1 MANLVSVIGQ
11 INHEAVSFKDSVCA
25 WALRMA
31 VCGWSLGLQ
40 VEIGRHPSDVIGIIE
55 TALGS
60 IRASVQCRITGDNGR
75 VGCKKQHIGATIK
88 VAEVEELH
96 AVVMASRE

>member
-40 VEIGRHPSDVIGIIE
+40 VEIGRYPSDVIGIIE
-55 TALGS
+55 TALES
-60 IRASVQCRITGDNGR
+60 TRPVCSV
-75 VGCKKQHIGATIK
+75 VLLATTD
-88 VAEVEELH
+88 VS
-96 AVVMASRE
+96 VVKNSM

>member
-11 INHEAVSFKDSVCA
+11 IDHEADSFKDSVCA

-40 VEIGRHPSDVIGIIE
+40 VEIGRHPS
-55 TALGS
+55 
-60 IRASVQCRITGDNGR
+60 
-75 VGCKKQHIGATIK
+75 VGLAFIKQP
-88 VAEVEELH
+88 
-96 AVVMASRE
+96 